1 MSELAAGARLTL
13 LGLHSP
19 RVNFSAKPVFAREID
34 LIPGWFYAPYGYAV
48 QACLKSFFSPAAT
61 TR

>member
-1 MSELAAGARLTL
+1 MSKLAPGARLAL
-13 LGLHSP
+13 LDLHSP
-19 RVNFSAKPVFAREID
+19 RINFSAKPVFIREID
-34 LIPGWFYAPYGYAV
+34 LIPGWFYTPYEYAV